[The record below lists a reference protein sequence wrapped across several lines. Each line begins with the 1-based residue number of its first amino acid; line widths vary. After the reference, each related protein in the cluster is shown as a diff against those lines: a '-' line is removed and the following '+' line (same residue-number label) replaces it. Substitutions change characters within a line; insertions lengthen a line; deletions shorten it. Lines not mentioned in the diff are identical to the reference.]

1 MPRILPIRYQY
12 ILVPAVALWLVHD
25 AIAFDVNGFKDGM
38 AKSAVKE
45 LATQHFSS
53 LYWNESEQAYCGSNL
68 SGETICFAF
77 CGDILVEIK
86 RVLSSQPTMFNAI
99 AYMEEQIKERG
110 TPTIVST
117 ESHLVPS
124 NIGGL
129 NTGGGQ
135 SRVLKF
141 EWIRGREKTTL
152 RIISFDKPMP
162 PKTQDAVGL
171 GIVYSVANSCDKNPK

>member
-1 MPRILPIRYQY
+1 MTRILPIRYQY
-12 ILVPAVALWLVHD
+12 ILVPAVALCLVHD
-25 AIAFDVNGFKDGM
+25 ALAFDVNGFKDGM

-45 LATQHFSS
+45 LATQNFSP
-53 LYWNESEQAYCGSNL
+53 LIWIESKQVYGGRNQ
-68 SGETICFAF
+68 SGEDILFVF
-77 CGDILVEIK
+77 CGEKLAEMK
-86 RVLSSQPTMFNAI
+86 RLLSSQPTLFNAI
-99 AYMEEQIKERG
+99 AFMEEQIKERG
-110 TPTIVST
+110 TPTKVST

-152 RIISFDKPMP
+152 GILAFDKSM
-162 PKTQDAVGL
+162 PKTENAAGL
-171 GIVYSVANSCDKNPK
+171 YITYSVANSCEKNQK